1 MKPEPP
7 RLLFAEIADLN
18 RLQTEAELPDS
29 FLVVSQVALED
40 TPLRDFRESLEKHA
54 VVALPTRLFSGFIDE
69 PLRKEN
75 IEKYRTDLRERVKG
89 CIPIFLRIVS
99 GADSVTKLEKELLD
113 FHDQVSPKQG
123 TTTPRAYILVLTCKL
138 TPELGALIQKIK
150 DTLQAPVYLMTETL
164 EAGNGTVVRAEF
176 VWPLAVADLLIR
188 LAYSKVEPG
197 ASLLAWHSISYG
209 PKPNDEEVEDL
220 RRKFSEDILLPASVD
235 KPKEERIPNPPPQ
248 EFFEDTENEALR
260 RNPNRNLEEITAG
273 QNLREWML
281 DALREKDGVGCLD
294 QSSSETENVKHQ
306 RGWEH
311 DTHLFGERLAKARRD
326 YLNSSVDD
334 GLISSRLQE
343 IFLEVQS
350 DPKNIRK
357 YAQESIP
364 ATISTPSAPEQIPDS
379 HRKSLCDLEKSRIK
393 SRNRN
398 VGAVLGAEERDKAYD
413 RFLGPLQRSLF
424 ATIAVMSS
432 IISYS
437 MLAKTLADNE
447 IQFFIIG
454 VFVLFSALGGAAV
467 GIFVPWLQE
476 RALLENA
483 AKMLHLEHA
492 QAREERLSIGKIDS
506 RAVVDLGESSRLLNS
521 NTIALQTARRLCK
534 RIIFIIEKAIENAK
548 VPSIQ
553 DRENKTQG
561 ESDELE
567 NLSAS
572 DRDEFRIESHK
583 GGGVNPDKPYHSKT
597 PENVLKTIEGV
608 RNHLKGNDNFKSI
621 AIPVRPE
628 KSDRIAIT
636 NLAIDRMIHAQD
648 WTSVWN
654 QICIE
659 LDPKWRGHF
668 PYERLFPIALN
679 YAVRIRISIWKE
691 LAEEKFNQFDDDSKN
706 KLVNELRIFFLKPV
720 SLLTSCEIK
729 GEVKSSRGYILDRVD
744 LKDSKDKPLQG
755 LAQNIE
761 KLKPSE
767 TTQVDSCP
775 DLLGLG
781 MVVREYRIQIT
792 MDSNLAA
799 IKPELS
805 QPPATEKS
813 GSSS

>member
-40 TPLRDFRESLEKHA
+40 TPLRDFRESLKKHA

-99 GADSVTKLEKELLD
+99 GADSVTKLENELLD
-113 FHDQVSPKQG
+113 FDKQVSPKQG

-138 TPELGALIQKIK
+138 TPELGVLIQKIK
-150 DTLQAPVYLMTETL
+150 DPLQAPVYLMTETL

-188 LAYSKVEPG
+188 LVYFKVEPG

-220 RRKFSEDILLPASVD
+220 RRKFSEEILLPASVD
-235 KPKEERIPNPPPQ
+235 KPEEKRFPNPSPQ
-248 EFFEDTENEALR
+248 EFFEDTENEAIR

-281 DALREKDGVGCLD
+281 DALREKDGVGCID

-343 IFLEVQS
+343 IFLEVKS

-364 ATISTPSAPEQIPDS
+364 ATIPTPSAPEQIPDS
-379 HRKSLCDLEKSRIK
+379 HRKSLCDLEKTRIK

-447 IQFFIIG
+447 IRFFIIG
-454 VFVLFSALGGAAV
+454 VFVLFSALVGAAV

-583 GGGVNPDKPYHSKT
+583 NYSDESSKK
-597 PENVLKTIEGV
+597 EVSQNTILDRV
-608 RNHLKGNDNFKSI
+608 RNHLKTNNSIKSI

-628 KSDRIAIT
+628 KSGRIAIT
-636 NLAIDRMIHAQD
+636 NLAIERMIHAQE
-648 WTSVWN
+648 WTSAWN
-654 QICIE
+654 QICNE

-706 KLVNELRIFFLKPV
+706 KLVKELEDFFVKPV

-729 GEVKSSRGYILDRVD
+729 GEVKSSRGYVLHRVD
-744 LKDSKDKPLQG
+744 LKDSVDNPLQG
-755 LAQNIE
+755 LAQEIE

-767 TTQVDSCP
+767 TTQVNSCP

-781 MVVREYRIQIT
+781 MVVREYRIII
-792 MDSNLAA
+792 DSNLAT

-805 QPPATEKS
+805 QPPATEIS

>member
-40 TPLRDFRESLEKHA
+40 TPLRDFRESLKKHA

-99 GADSVTKLEKELLD
+99 GADSVTKLENELLD
-113 FHDQVSPKQG
+113 FDKQVSPKQG

-150 DTLQAPVYLMTETL
+150 DPLQAPVYLMTETL

-188 LAYSKVEPG
+188 LVYFKVEPG

-220 RRKFSEDILLPASVD
+220 RRKFSEEILLPASVD
-235 KPKEERIPNPPPQ
+235 KPEEKRFPNPSPQ
-248 EFFEDTENEALR
+248 EFFEDTENEAIR

-281 DALREKDGVGCLD
+281 DALREKDGVGCID

-343 IFLEVQS
+343 IFLEVKS

-364 ATISTPSAPEQIPDS
+364 ATIPTPSAPEQIPDS

-447 IQFFIIG
+447 IRFFIIG
-454 VFVLFSALGGAAV
+454 VFVLFSALVGAAV

-583 GGGVNPDKPYHSKT
+583 NYSDESSKK
-597 PENVLKTIEGV
+597 EVSQNTILDRV
-608 RNHLKGNDNFKSI
+608 RNHLKTNNSIKSI

-628 KSDRIAIT
+628 KSGRIAIT
-636 NLAIDRMIHAQD
+636 NLAIERMIHAQE
-648 WTSVWN
+648 WTSAWN
-654 QICIE
+654 QICNE

-706 KLVNELRIFFLKPV
+706 KLVKELEDFFVKPV

-729 GEVKSSRGYILDRVD
+729 GEVKSSRGYVLHRVD
-744 LKDSKDKPLQG
+744 LKDSVDNPLQG
-755 LAQNIE
+755 LAQEIE

-767 TTQVDSCP
+767 TTQVNSCP

-781 MVVREYRIQIT
+781 MVVREYRIII
-792 MDSNLAA
+792 DSNLAT

-805 QPPATEKS
+805 QPPATEIS

>member
-40 TPLRDFRESLEKHA
+40 TPLRDFRESLKKHA

-113 FHDQVSPKQG
+113 FHDQVRPKQG

-138 TPELGALIQKIK
+138 TPELGVLIQKIK

-220 RRKFSEDILLPASVD
+220 RRKFSEEILLPASVH
-235 KPKEERIPNPPPQ
+235 KPEEERFPNPSPQ

-334 GLISSRLQE
+334 GLISSQLQK
-343 IFLEVQS
+343 IFLEVQK

-447 IQFFIIG
+447 IRFFIIG
-454 VFVLFSALGGAAV
+454 VFVLFSALVGAAV

-583 GGGVNPDKPYHSKT
+583 NYSDESSKK
-597 PENVLKTIEGV
+597 EVSQNTILDRV
-608 RNHLKGNDNFKSI
+608 RNHLKTNNSIKSI

-628 KSDRIAIT
+628 KSGRIAIT
-636 NLAIDRMIHAQD
+636 NLAIERMIHAQE
-648 WTSVWN
+648 WTSAWN
-654 QICIE
+654 QICNE

-706 KLVNELRIFFLKPV
+706 KLVKELEDFFVKPV

-729 GEVKSSRGYILDRVD
+729 GEVKSSRGYVLHRVD
-744 LKDSKDKPLQG
+744 LKDSVDNPLQG
-755 LAQNIE
+755 LAQEIE

-767 TTQVDSCP
+767 TTQVNSCP

-781 MVVREYRIQIT
+781 MVVREYRIII
-792 MDSNLAA
+792 DSNLAT

-805 QPPATEKS
+805 QPPASEIS

>member
-40 TPLRDFRESLEKHA
+40 TPLRDFRESLKKHA

-113 FHDQVSPKQG
+113 FHDQVRPKQG

-138 TPELGALIQKIK
+138 TPELGVLIQKIK

-220 RRKFSEDILLPASVD
+220 RRKFSEEILLPASVH
-235 KPKEERIPNPPPQ
+235 KPEEERFPNPSPQ

-334 GLISSRLQE
+334 GLISSQLQK
-343 IFLEVQS
+343 IFLEVQK

-447 IQFFIIG
+447 IRFFIIG
-454 VFVLFSALGGAAV
+454 VFVLFSALVGAAV

-583 GGGVNPDKPYHSKT
+583 NYSDESSKK
-597 PENVLKTIEGV
+597 EVSQNTILDRV
-608 RNHLKGNDNFKSI
+608 RNHLKTNNSIKSI

-628 KSDRIAIT
+628 KSGRIAIT
-636 NLAIDRMIHAQD
+636 NLAIERMIHAQE
-648 WTSVWN
+648 WTSAWN
-654 QICIE
+654 QICNE

-706 KLVNELRIFFLKPV
+706 KLVKELEDFFVKPV

-729 GEVKSSRGYILDRVD
+729 GEVKSSRGYVLHRVD
-744 LKDSKDKPLQG
+744 LKDSVDNPLQG
-755 LAQNIE
+755 LAQEIE

-767 TTQVDSCP
+767 TTQVNSCP

-781 MVVREYRIQIT
+781 MVVREYRIII
-792 MDSNLAA
+792 DSNLAT

-805 QPPATEKS
+805 QPPATEIS

>member
-40 TPLRDFRESLEKHA
+40 TPLRDFRESLKKHA

-99 GADSVTKLEKELLD
+99 GADSVTKLENELLD
-113 FHDQVSPKQG
+113 FDKQVSPKQG

-150 DTLQAPVYLMTETL
+150 DPLQAPVYLMTETL

-188 LAYSKVEPG
+188 LVYFKVEPG

-220 RRKFSEDILLPASVD
+220 RRKFSEEILLPASVD
-235 KPKEERIPNPPPQ
+235 KPEEKRFPNPSPQ
-248 EFFEDTENEALR
+248 EFFEDTENEAIR

-281 DALREKDGVGCLD
+281 DALREKDGVGCID

-343 IFLEVQS
+343 IFLEVKS

-364 ATISTPSAPEQIPDS
+364 ATIPTPSAPEQIPDS
-379 HRKSLCDLEKSRIK
+379 HRKSLCDLEKTRIK

-447 IQFFIIG
+447 IRFFIIG
-454 VFVLFSALGGAAV
+454 VFVLFSALVGAAV

-583 GGGVNPDKPYHSKT
+583 NYSDESSKK
-597 PENVLKTIEGV
+597 EVSQNTILDRV
-608 RNHLKGNDNFKSI
+608 RNHLKTNNSIKSI

-628 KSDRIAIT
+628 KSGRIAIT
-636 NLAIDRMIHAQD
+636 NLAIERMIHAQE
-648 WTSVWN
+648 WTSAWN
-654 QICIE
+654 QICNE
-659 LDPKWRGHF
+659 LDSKWRGHF

-706 KLVNELRIFFLKPV
+706 KLVKELEDFFVKPV

-729 GEVKSSRGYILDRVD
+729 GEVKSSRGYVLHRVD
-744 LKDSKDKPLQG
+744 LKDSVDNPLQG
-755 LAQNIE
+755 LAQEIE

-767 TTQVDSCP
+767 TTQVNSCP

-781 MVVREYRIQIT
+781 MVVREYRIII
-792 MDSNLAA
+792 DSNLAT

-805 QPPATEKS
+805 QPPATEIS

>member
-40 TPLRDFRESLEKHA
+40 TPLRDFRESLKKHA

-113 FHDQVSPKQG
+113 FHDQVRPKQG
-123 TTTPRAYILVLTCKL
+123 ATTPRAYILVLTCKL
-138 TPELGALIQKIK
+138 TPELGDLIQKIK

-188 LAYSKVEPG
+188 LAYFEVEPG

-235 KPKEERIPNPPPQ
+235 KPEEERFPNPSPQ
-248 EFFEDTENEALR
+248 EFFEDTENEAIR
-260 RNPNRNLEEITAG
+260 RNSNKNLEEITAG

-334 GLISSRLQE
+334 GLISSQLQK
-343 IFLEVQS
+343 IFLEVQK

-447 IQFFIIG
+447 IRFFIIG
-454 VFVLFSALGGAAV
+454 VFVLFSALVGAAV

-553 DRENKTQG
+553 DRENKTQV

-583 GGGVNPDKPYHSKT
+583 NYSDESSKK
-597 PENVLKTIEGV
+597 EVSQNTILDRV
-608 RNHLKGNDNFKSI
+608 RNHLKANNSIKSI

-628 KSDRIAIT
+628 KSGRIAIT
-636 NLAIDRMIHAQD
+636 NLAIERMIHAQE
-648 WTSVWN
+648 WTSAWN
-654 QICIE
+654 QICNE

-691 LAEEKFNQFDDDSKN
+691 LAEEKFNQFNDDSKN
-706 KLVNELRIFFLKPV
+706 KLVKELEDFFVKPV

-729 GEVKSSRGYILDRVD
+729 GEVKSSRGYVLHRVD
-744 LKDSKDKPLQG
+744 LKDLVDNPLQG
-755 LAQNIE
+755 LAQEIK

-767 TTQVDSCP
+767 TTQLNSCP

-781 MVVREYRIQIT
+781 MVVREYRIII
-792 MDSNLAA
+792 DSNLAT

-805 QPPATEKS
+805 QPPATEIS

>member
-40 TPLRDFRESLEKHA
+40 TPLRDFRESLKKHA

-113 FHDQVSPKQG
+113 FHDQVRPKQG

-138 TPELGALIQKIK
+138 TPELGVLIQKIK

-220 RRKFSEDILLPASVD
+220 RRKFSEEILLPASVH
-235 KPKEERIPNPPPQ
+235 KPEEERFPNPSPQ

-334 GLISSRLQE
+334 GLISSQLQK
-343 IFLEVQS
+343 IFLEVQK

-447 IQFFIIG
+447 IRFFIIG
-454 VFVLFSALGGAAV
+454 VFVLFSALVGAAV

-572 DRDEFRIESHK
+572 DRDEFRIGSHK
-583 GGGVNPDKPYHSKT
+583 DYLDESFKKDDSQNTMLDR
-597 PENVLKTIEGV
+597 V
-608 RNHLKGNDNFKSI
+608 RIKLKGNNSIKSI
-621 AIPVRPE
+621 AIRVRPE
-628 KSDRIAIT
+628 KSDRTSIT
-636 NLAIDRMIHAQD
+636 NLAIERMIHAQD
-648 WTSVWN
+648 WTSAWN
-654 QICIE
+654 QICNE
-659 LDPKWRGHF
+659 LDSKWRGHF

-691 LAEEKFNQFDDDSKN
+691 LAEEKFNQFDDASKK
-706 KLVNELRIFFLKPV
+706 KLVEELQVFFGKRV

-729 GEVKSSRGYILDRVD
+729 GEEKSSRGYVLHRAD
-744 LKDSKDKPLQG
+744 LKDSKDNPLQG
-755 LAQNIE
+755 LAQEIE

-767 TTQVDSCP
+767 TTQVNSCP

-781 MVVREYRIQIT
+781 MVVREYRIII
-792 MDSNLAA
+792 DSNLAA

>member
-40 TPLRDFRESLEKHA
+40 TPLRDFRESLKKHA

-99 GADSVTKLEKELLD
+99 GADSVTKLENELLD
-113 FHDQVSPKQG
+113 FDKQVSPKQG

-150 DTLQAPVYLMTETL
+150 DPLQAPVYLMTETL

-188 LAYSKVEPG
+188 LVYFKVEPG

-220 RRKFSEDILLPASVD
+220 RRKFSEEILLPASVH
-235 KPKEERIPNPPPQ
+235 KPEEERFPNPSPQ
-248 EFFEDTENEALR
+248 EFFEDTENEAIR

-334 GLISSRLQE
+334 GLISSQLQK
-343 IFLEVQS
+343 IFLEVQK

-379 HRKSLCDLEKSRIK
+379 HRKSLCDLEKTRIK

-447 IQFFIIG
+447 IRFFIIG
-454 VFVLFSALGGAAV
+454 VFVLFSALVGAAV

-583 GGGVNPDKPYHSKT
+583 NYSDESSKK
-597 PENVLKTIEGV
+597 EVSQNTILDRV
-608 RNHLKGNDNFKSI
+608 RNHLKTNNSIKSI

-628 KSDRIAIT
+628 KSGRIAIT
-636 NLAIDRMIHAQD
+636 NLAIERMIHAQE
-648 WTSVWN
+648 WTSAWN
-654 QICIE
+654 QICNE

-706 KLVNELRIFFLKPV
+706 KLVKELEDFFVKPV

-729 GEVKSSRGYILDRVD
+729 GEVKSSRGYVLHRVD
-744 LKDSKDKPLQG
+744 LKDSVDNPLQG
-755 LAQNIE
+755 LAQEIE

-767 TTQVDSCP
+767 TTQVNSCP

-781 MVVREYRIQIT
+781 MVVREYRIII
-792 MDSNLAA
+792 DSNLAT

-805 QPPATEKS
+805 QPPATEIS

>member
-40 TPLRDFRESLEKHA
+40 TPLRDFRESLKKHA

-99 GADSVTKLEKELLD
+99 GADSVTKLENELLD
-113 FHDQVSPKQG
+113 FDKQVSPKQG

-150 DTLQAPVYLMTETL
+150 DPLQAPVYLMTETL

-188 LAYSKVEPG
+188 LVYFKVEPG

-220 RRKFSEDILLPASVD
+220 RRKFSEEILLPASVD
-235 KPKEERIPNPPPQ
+235 KPEEKRFPNPSPQ
-248 EFFEDTENEALR
+248 EFFEDTENEAIR

-281 DALREKDGVGCLD
+281 DALREKDGVGCID

-343 IFLEVQS
+343 IFLEVKS

-364 ATISTPSAPEQIPDS
+364 ATIPTPSAPEQIPDS
-379 HRKSLCDLEKSRIK
+379 HRKSLCDLEKTRIK

-447 IQFFIIG
+447 IRFFIIG
-454 VFVLFSALGGAAV
+454 VFVLFSALVGAAV

-583 GGGVNPDKPYHSKT
+583 NYSDESSKK
-597 PENVLKTIEGV
+597 EVSQNTILDRV
-608 RNHLKGNDNFKSI
+608 RNHLKTNNSIKSI

-628 KSDRIAIT
+628 KSGRIAIT
-636 NLAIDRMIHAQD
+636 NLAIERMIHAQE
-648 WTSVWN
+648 WTSAWN
-654 QICIE
+654 QICNE

-706 KLVNELRIFFLKPV
+706 KLVKELEDFFVKPV

-729 GEVKSSRGYILDRVD
+729 GEVKSSRGYVLHRVD
-744 LKDSKDKPLQG
+744 LKDSVDNPLQG
-755 LAQNIE
+755 LAQEIE

-767 TTQVDSCP
+767 TTQVNSCP

-781 MVVREYRIQIT
+781 MVVREYRIII
-792 MDSNLAA
+792 DSNLAT

-805 QPPATEKS
+805 QPPATEIS